1 MGFVSGFAGG
11 VTLTLSVAYL
21 SALAHQRNRERQGQA
36 LRAQALELQ
45 TIIDPI
51 PLPLPPTRSEVA
63 AEQRAAK
70 VEVLKEK
77 WNDEVGRAVRW
88 VQTTDWD
95 EVRYGLQSQAGALWT
110 RVTGGTTPVQSVEAV
125 EGSAAD
131 RARSIE
137 QSARGAFQK
146 AKAEARSVE
155 EAAQHKALEARLQAK
170 KATKEVAEDAAAAA
184 KEGARETGGVLSSLL
199 GRGKEKAAELAGK
212 AKEAVGLAAG
222 GATAASAAIDGVTLT
237 TGSSAVEKALHQ
249 RYQKTTARDTRT
261 VAEVLKARY
270 TPVDDRDNTN
280 LRGL

>member
-1 MGFVSGFAGG
+1 M
-11 VTLTLSVAYL
+11 TLTLSLAYL
-21 SALAHQRNRERQGQA
+21 SALAHQRNRERQGKA

-70 VEVLKEK
+70 LEVLKEK

-95 EVRYGLQSQAGALWT
+95 EVRGDAQAQAGSLWA
-110 RVTGGTTPVQSVEAV
+110 RVTGQTPEQSTNAAKDLAEAQ
-125 EGSAAD
+125 A
-131 RARSIE
+131 RAVE
-137 QSARGAFQK
+137 QSARGTFQK

-155 EAAQHKALEARLQAK
+155 EAAENKVLEARLRTTKKVQAVADDVVD
-170 KATKEVAEDAAAAA
+170 ATE
-184 KEGARETGGVLSSLL
+184 EGAQQTGGFLSSLF

-212 AKEAVGLAAG
+212 AKEAVGLAG
-222 GATAASAAIDGVTLT
+222 STVAAVDGVTLT

-249 RYQKTTARDTRT
+249 RYQKTVIKDTRT
-261 VAEVLKARY
+261 VAEVLKERY
-270 TPVDDRDNTN
+270 TPVDSRDNTN

>member
-1 MGFVSGFAGG
+1 MGFVSGFTGG
-11 VTLTLSVAYL
+11 VTLTLSLAYL

-45 TIIDPI
+45 IIIDPI

-70 VEVLKEK
+70 LEVLKEK

-95 EVRYGLQSQAGALWT
+95 EVRGDVQSQAGSLWA
-110 RVTGGTTPVQSVEAV
+110 RVTGQTP
-125 EGSAAD
+125 
-131 RARSIE
+131 E
-137 QSARGAFQK
+137 QSANEAKALAEEQARAVERSARGTFQK

-155 EAAQHKALEARLQAK
+155 EAAQNKALEARLQTRN
-170 KATKEVAEDAAAAA
+170 KAEAAAETFADAA
-184 KEGARETGGVLSSLL
+184 KDGAGQAGGFLSSLF

-212 AKEAVGLAAG
+212 AKEVVGLAG
-222 GATAASAAIDGVTLT
+222 SGASAAIDGVILT

-249 RYQKTTARDTRT
+249 RYQKTVVKDTRT
-261 VAEVLKARY
+261 VAEVLKERY
-270 TPVDDRDNTN
+270 TPVDSRDNTN

>member
-1 MGFVSGFAGG
+1 MGFVSGFTGG

-77 WNDEVGRAVRW
+77 WNDEVGRAVHW

-95 EVRYGLQSQAGALWT
+95 EVRHGVQSQAGALWA
-110 RVTGGTTPVQSVEAV
+110 RVSGQTPEQSAEAV
-125 EGSAAD
+125 KGAAENK
-131 RARSIE
+131 AHSIE

-155 EAAQHKALEARLQAK
+155 EAAQHKALEARLQTK
-170 KATKEVAEDAAAAA
+170 KTAEKAADKVAGTA
-184 KEGARETGGVLSSLL
+184 KEGAQEAGGLLSSLL

-212 AKEAVGLAAG
+212 AKEAVGLAGSAV
-222 GATAASAAIDGVTLT
+222 TAAADGVVLT
-237 TGSSAVEKALHQ
+237 TGSTAVEKALHQ
-249 RYQKTTARDTRT
+249 RYQKTVTRDTRT
-261 VAEVLKARY
+261 VAEVLKERY
-270 TPVDDRDNTN
+270 TPIDSRDNTN